1 MLPLLPP
8 PKVPVILKPADA
20 VEKNHDKYCC
30 SAWLLPC
37 RAVPVR
43 VCCVA
48 RNSRSPFFFAS
59 RAASC
64 SCVRLPLSPHG
75 PVLPC
80 WLALMFHV
88 YRQACSLQ
96 EGPASDSSVMPPVE
110 SGWGSHVLKCVIVI
124 NSFLLYVV
132 VRAWH
137 CFFKKNL
144 CQGGLCL
151 LWRSPQKSRVGRT
164 EHLLF
169 KGWGRA
175 LAPKRLRI
183 LPGSCFKVFIFFLA
197 HQSCWNIEPSSTN
210 ITVQRIN
217 HLLHENTFLKCTV
230 YWKKWH
236 FSKRWHFWPVGHDWL
251 WWIETP
257 RSGAG
262 ILNHVRESHTAF

>member
-1 MLPLLPP
+1 MPWRRTMTNTAARPG
-8 PKVPVILKPADA
+8 
-20 VEKNHDKYCC
+20 C
-30 SAWLLPC
+30 SHAALCL
-37 RAVPVR
+37 R

-48 RNSRSPFFFAS
+48 LNSRSPFFFAS

-175 LAPKRLRI
+175 LAPKGLRI

-262 ILNHVRESHTAF
+262 VLNHVRESHTAF